1 MRPKALLGTFHCP
14 WSRDEYDGAIRHK
27 LAIDLAAQCPYL
39 DVLSIMPYHARFGHA
54 NDPAWIARKTERLG
68 ELLKIQGKPNETKQ
82 IWPIVQLSDWGE
94 RVPVEQVA
102 SVLEYGSRQPAT
114 GIMVFNWAGLAKEW
128 DKVEA
133 LKRAYTSWRRA

>member
-1 MRPKALLGTFHCP
+1 MKHILLPFFFVIFQGQ
-14 WSRDEYDGAIRHK
+14 
-27 LAIDLAAQCPYL
+27 AA
-39 DVLSIMPYHARFGHA
+39 ST
-54 NDPAWIARKTERLG
+54 KSERLG
-68 ELLKIQGKPNETKQ
+68 ELLKIRGKPNETKQ

-114 GIMVFNWAGLAKEW
+114 GIMVFHWSGMAKEW

-133 LKRAYTSWRRA
+133 LKRAYTSLRPA